1 MAKGLG
7 GWFRRRIHSSSS
19 QAHRISRRV
28 IAVIASSVLYTWIY
42 NNTRGSLLIVVLFHA
57 TTNLPSRYALV
68 GGAVPPFLIY
78 VTLTVMTAAGVAAA
92 AGPVDLSRRHR
103 RLAGSPRHR

>member
-1 MAKGLG
+1 MRGLWQKGLG

-19 QAHRISRRV
+19 QLSPF
-28 IAVIASSVLYTWIY
+28 AVIASSVLHTWTY

-68 GGAVPPFLIY
+68 GGAVPHF
-78 VTLTVMTAAGVAAA
+78 
-92 AGPVDLSRRHR
+92 
-103 RLAGSPRHR
+103 

>member
-1 MAKGLG
+1 MGGLWQKGLG

-19 QAHRISRRV
+19 QLSPF
-28 IAVIASSVLYTWIY
+28 AVIASSVLYTWIY

-57 TTNLPSRYALV
+57 TTHLPYRYALV

-92 AGPVDLSRRHR
+92 AGRVDLARRHR

>member
-19 QAHRISRRV
+19 QLSSF
-28 IAVIASSVLYTWIY
+28 AVIASSVLYTWIY

-57 TTNLPSRYALV
+57 TTNLPLSLYPDALV
-68 GGAVPPFLIY
+68 GGAVPHF
-78 VTLTVMTAAGVAAA
+78 
-92 AGPVDLSRRHR
+92 
-103 RLAGSPRHR
+103 